1 MSLDKDTVRK
11 IAILARIRVPED
23 ALDGLAGELSNII
36 GWVEQLN
43 EVDTQGVEPMTSVA
57 DMDWPRRDDEIT
69 DGGRAADILAN
80 ATDPQPGPGGG
91 DGGEDGGGF
100 FTVPKV
106 VE

>member
-23 ALDGLAGELSNII
+23 ALDGLSGELSHII

-43 EVDTQGVEPMTSVA
+43 EVDTKGVEPMTSVA
-57 DMDWPRRDDEIT
+57 DMDWPRREDEIT
-69 DGGRAADILAN
+69 DGDCAADVLAN
-80 ATDPQPGPGGG
+80 ATDPEPGPGGE
-91 DGGEDGGGF
+91 GGSGF

>member
-11 IAILARIRVPED
+11 IAFLARIQVPAE
-23 ALDGLAGELSNII
+23 ALDGLSGELSKII
-36 GWVEQLN
+36 DWVEQLN
-43 EVDTQGVEPMTSVA
+43 EVDTKDVEPMTSVA

-80 ATDPQPGPGGG
+80 ATDPEPGPGGG
-91 DGGEDGGGF
+91 DGGF

>member
-11 IAILARIRVPED
+11 IAFLARIRVPDE
-23 ALDGLAGELSNII
+23 ALDGLSGELSNII

-43 EVDTQGVEPMTSVA
+43 EVDTEGVEPMTSVA
-57 DMDWPRRDDEIT
+57 DMEWPSRDDDVT
-69 DGGRAADILAN
+69 DGDCAAEVLAN
-80 ATDPQPGPGGG
+80 ATDSEPGPV
-91 DGGEDGGGF
+91 GEDGGGF